1 MDCDNLEVC
10 EFVLDV
16 GGEGGRRGF
25 DDFCADAVN
34 NVSRKRGIEVSI
46 DSLLSAMTSWNAW
59 SRWTGDD
66 LSALSGNGEMG
77 QTVEDR
83 TF

>member
-34 NVSRKRGIEVSI
+34 NGLKKRGIETRYC
-46 DSLLSAMTSWNAW
+46 LL
-59 SRWTGDD
+59 
-66 LSALSGNGEMG
+66 
-77 QTVEDR
+77 
-83 TF
+83 